1 MLFKL
6 IIFTP
11 LISLLIGYIIVVFWI
26 KGDTS
31 KVSIL
36 DIMAIGFKATLFLIG
51 ILLVIFSF

>member
-11 LISLLIGYIIVVFWI
+11 LISLLIGYIIVVLWI

-36 DIMAIGFKATLFLIG
+36 DIMAIGFKVTLFLIG
-51 ILLVIFSF
+51 IWLVIFSF

>member
-31 KVSIL
+31 KVSIF
-36 DIMAIGFKATLFLIG
+36 DIMSIGFKATLFLIG
-51 ILLVIFSF
+51 ILLVMFSF